1 MTVTP
6 QKRWSENRHHGFVVG
21 SEGATTGRVFLQS
34 IQYHYETSL
43 KDKKKKPTK
52 KLERIQ
58 NSSKNPYPAINV
70 VFLKTISQIREVL
83 RIDVITAFPFDE
95 RVQAP
100 MGQMAVE
107 KILKLALEQL
117 EEDLEEMRVLF
128 SLLKKPMDKNSDLV
142 IQSNL
147 FGMVK

>member
-1 MTVTP
+1 
-6 QKRWSENRHHGFVVG
+6 
-21 SEGATTGRVFLQS
+21 
-34 IQYHYETSL
+34 
-43 KDKKKKPTK
+43 
-52 KLERIQ
+52 
-58 NSSKNPYPAINV
+58 
-70 VFLKTISQIREVL
+70 
-83 RIDVITAFPFDE
+83 
-95 RVQAP
+95 

-128 SLLKKPMDKNSDLV
+128 SLFKKTNGQNSDLV